1 MKNIAFLTSSFN
13 KKNIFNV
20 NYYKKKKIELRF
32 NKLKKTLNFNELK
45 KLLDHNTIG
54 ILSGNELLNKLILQS
69 APNLKIISRCGV
81 GIDNIDLDYA
91 KKKKIMIKNTP
102 LIPSIA
108 TAEFTV
114 AVVLSLI
121 KNLYENIKS
130 LKEKKWTKFKGKNV
144 QNKTIGIIGYG
155 NVGSRV
161 AKFLSFF
168 GSKILV
174 YDIKKV
180 SLFKKVTLSKL
191 LKTSNVI
198 ILTCSLTKETINLLN
213 KNNLC
218 FIKKNSIIVNSSRG
232 GIINEKDL
240 FLFLKKNKSVK
251 AFSDCF
257 VEEPYKGELLDLNNF
272 YSTAHVGSFTEE
284 ARNEMERISSLNLFK
299 QIKKIK

>member
-13 KKNIFNV
+13 KKNIFNI
-20 NYYKKKKIELRF
+20 NFYKKKKIELRF
-32 NKLKKTLNFNELK
+32 NKLNKTLNFIELK

-54 ILSGNELLNKLILQS
+54 ILSGNELLNRLILQS

-91 KKKKIMIKNTP
+91 QKKKIIVKNTP

-108 TAEFTV
+108 TAEFTI

-130 LKEKKWTKFKGKNV
+130 LKEKKWIKLKGKNI

-168 GSKILV
+168 GSKILI

-180 SLFKKVTLSKL
+180 SLFKRVNLLKL
-191 LKTSNVI
+191 LKTSDVI
-198 ILTCSLTKETINLLN
+198 IITCSLTKETKNLLN
-213 KNNLC
+213 KNNLG
-218 FIKKNSIIVNSSRG
+218 FIKKDSIIVNSSRG
-232 GIINEKDL
+232 GIVNEKDF

-257 VEEPYKGELLDLNNF
+257 VEEPYNGELLDLDNF
-272 YSTAHVGSFTEE
+272 YSTAHIGSFTEE
-284 ARNEMERISSLNLFK
+284 ARNEMERISSLNLFR